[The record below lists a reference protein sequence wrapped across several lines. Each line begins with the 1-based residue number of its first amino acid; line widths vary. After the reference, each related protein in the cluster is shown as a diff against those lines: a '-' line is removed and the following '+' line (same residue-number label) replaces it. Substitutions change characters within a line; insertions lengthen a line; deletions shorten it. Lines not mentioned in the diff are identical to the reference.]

1 MSSNSWLEMTSHL
14 QRSWLGEDPI
24 LVQRLK
30 ETDGSLEETEQVLST
45 YAAENAGCPG
55 TDGIRR
61 RKPLGGSFAPGQ
73 WSGVVL
79 AGAVRP
85 SYQ

>member
-45 YAAENAGCPG
+45 YAA
-55 TDGIRR
+55 D
-61 RKPLGGSFAPGQ
+61 LGGSFAPGQ

-85 SYQ
+85 SCQ

>member
-45 YAAENAGCPG
+45 YAAENAGRYLGRQQYYHQGRDHFRQRGSQWHTGPG
-55 TDGIRR
+55 WLLL
-61 RKPLGGSFAPGQ
+61 P
-73 WSGVVL
+73 
-79 AGAVRP
+79 
-85 SYQ
+85 